1 MLLLAKT
8 RREIGKV
15 EERRTLE
22 RRTRERRAPE
32 RRTRER
38 RTQERRWRDA
48 SFYLVERREEGNLR
62 KYGALVLCVALW
74 AVVGWL
80 TL

>member
-1 MLLLAKT
+1 M
-8 RREIGKV
+8 GKV
-15 EERRTLE
+15 EDSRTRERRV
-22 RRTRERRAPE
+22 RERRAPE
-32 RRTRER
+32 RRIQER
-38 RTQERRWRDA
+38 RAQERRWRDS
-48 SFYLVERREEGNLR
+48 SFYLIERREGGNLR